1 MAYQQ
6 LQIIT
11 GVARGLT
18 RTNESL
24 LIFDDSPDVKREAE
38 AMSHARDDPRVVQLR
53 EGILDAVS
61 KTVDLWSTDATIGN
75 VSLSVAYFGI
85 SITIPKRSSI

>member
-18 RTNESL
+18 RTNDSL
-24 LIFDDSPDVKREAE
+24 LIFDDSPDVKEETERMKRAREN
-38 AMSHARDDPRVVQLR
+38 PQVVQLR
-53 EGILDAVS
+53 ESILDAVR
-61 KTVDLWSTDATIGN
+61 KTVELWSTDAT
-75 VSLSVAYFGI
+75 VSYVSSLLSL
-85 SITIPKRSSI
+85 